1 MTRMDWA
8 IELWNW
14 FEYYLKGVGEE
25 PEAHVQIQ
33 TNDGKWHVE
42 ETWPP
47 EDMTWALSRSE

>member
-25 PEAHVQIQ
+25 PEAMFRFKPTMESGMSKKLGHLK
-33 TNDGKWHVE
+33 T
-42 ETWPP
+42 
-47 EDMTWALSRSE
+47 